1 MNEPTAVSSFP
12 YDFRGNPGESKGLDA
27 RFAGMT

>member
-1 MNEPTAVSSFP
+1 MNEPAVSSFP